1 MDRSTSPRVW
11 AWVWG
16 GLAIGLMAYFRH
28 SPECRAADA
37 PRPPNVI
44 VLLADDLGFA
54 DLGIHGCQD
63 IATPHIDSLAA
74 NGVRCTNGY
83 VTCPVCSPTRA
94 GLLSGRYQQRFGHEF
109 NPAVAVNG
117 GQDQGLPTGVLTI
130 GDMLREGR
138 YASGL
143 IGKWHQGEQE
153 VFHPLN
159 RGFDDFFGFLI
170 GAHNYIDSAEPTYGP
185 ILRGRTPVPL
195 DGYLT
200 DVLARE
206 AIGFIER
213 HRDRPFYLHL
223 AFNAV
228 HTPLEAPEADL
239 AQFERIKD
247 PARRT
252 YAAMLTRLDVAIGK
266 VLARLREL
274 SLEGDTLIFF
284 LSDNGGPTTKF
295 SANGSQNRPLR
306 GSKGDTWDGGIHVP
320 FLVQWK
326 GHLPAGT
333 VYNHPVISL
342 DIAATA
348 VAAAGISPKPEWKL
362 DGVNLL
368 PFLEGNNPA
377 PPHKSL
383 YWRFGAQM
391 AVRQGDWVLVRP
403 SRGAGEYE
411 DIARDP
417 LCFNLAQ
424 DVGQGRDL
432 AAVYPD
438 RVREMQADWDRW
450 NATLAAPRWPATLRG
465 KAFVAP

>member
-1 MDRSTSPRVW
+1 MMNRRTRTREDIAWIARRHCGYGRGCGEGLPSASWPFFGTAPSAGLRPR
-11 AWVWG
+11 
-16 GLAIGLMAYFRH
+16 
-28 SPECRAADA
+28 
-37 PRPPNVI
+37 PRPPNVV

-117 GQDQGLPTGVLTI
+117 GQDQGLPTDVRTI
-130 GDMLREGR
+130 GDMLRQGR

-239 AQFERIKD
+239 AQFDRIKD

-333 VYNHPVISL
+333 VYSHPVISL

-348 VAAAGISPKPEWKL
+348 LAAAGISPRARMEARRRESAP
-362 DGVNLL
+362 L
-368 PFLEGNNPA
+368 P
-377 PPHKSL
+377 
-383 YWRFGAQM
+383 
-391 AVRQGDWVLVRP
+391 
-403 SRGAGEYE
+403 
-411 DIARDP
+411 
-417 LCFNLAQ
+417 
-424 DVGQGRDL
+424 GR
-432 AAVYPD
+432 
-438 RVREMQADWDRW
+438 E
-450 NATLAAPRWPATLRG
+450 
-465 KAFVAP
+465 